1 MKKIFALALALL
13 LLAGCQEITGAPAEI
28 NWVLVEEGAYTLS
41 DGTRVDKWERAWKE
55 FRFWQLYKLPDG
67 TELLREDVLQEWA
80 VPDPTESD

>member
-1 MKKIFALALALL
+1 MIKIFALALALL

-41 DGTRVDKWERAWKE
+41 DGTRVDKWEQEE

-67 TELLREDVLQEWA
+67 TELLQEDVLQEWA

>member
-41 DGTRVDKWERAWKE
+41 DGTRVDKWEREE
-55 FRFWQLYKLPDG
+55 FRFWQLYKLPDDG
-67 TELLREDVLQEWA
+67 IELLREDILQEWA

>member
-13 LLAGCQEITGAPAEI
+13 LLAGCQEITGTPAEI

-41 DGTRVDKWERAWKE
+41 DGTRVDKWEQEE